1 MLTHDLRSIPQ
12 YARKAEAMGYDCLW
26 SSETQH
32 DPYLP
37 LAVAATSTS
46 RIRLGTNIATVFSPS
61 PMITAHIAGDLQ
73 KASGGAISP
82 RLGTNAKGQHER
94 HSLVESG

>member
-1 MLTHDLRSIPQ
+1 MKLDVSMLTHDLGSIPD
-12 YARKAEAMGYDCLW
+12 YARKVEAMGYDCLW

-46 RIRLGTNIATVFSPS
+46 RIKLG
-61 PMITAHIAGDLQ
+61 
-73 KASGGAISP
+73 P
-82 RLGTNAKGQHER
+82 RAAP
-94 HSLVESG
+94 